1 MPLLFLILLFLGVY
15 AELTV
20 IINVGEEI
28 GAGGVLLAMIGTA
41 VIGVWLVRLQGFDVY
56 RKINKA
62 TAEGKAPVAEMLH
75 GFLLLFAGFLLI
87 IPGFISDALG
97 AILLIPPVRQLIIN
111 KGFWKYL
118 RPFEYSQSR
127 RGPGGGVIIEGEFTA
142 EEDEN
147 ESAPKSGQ
155 KRLKRD

>member
-20 IINVGEEI
+20 IINVGEVI

-41 VIGVWLVRLQGFDVY
+41 VLGLWLVRLQGFDVY

-62 TAEGKAPVAEMLH
+62 AAEGKAPVAEMLH

-87 IPGFISDALG
+87 LPGFITDTLG
-97 AILLIPPVRQLIIN
+97 ALLLIPPVRTLIIDH
-111 KGFWKYL
+111 GLWKYF
-118 RPFEYSQSR
+118 RPMQYTYAARGGSGVVIDGEYTAKDEEEESK
-127 RGPGGGVIIEGEFTA
+127 PALEGE
-142 EEDEN
+142 
-147 ESAPKSGQ
+147 SRK
-155 KRLKRD
+155 KH